1 MNDKLPKKKNPK
13 NNSIKKSMQFLKI
26 RFYMINSEFLIFEL
40 WKLSHKDYITLG
52 DRNI

>member
-1 MNDKLPKKKNPK
+1 
-13 NNSIKKSMQFLKI
+13 MQFLKI
-26 RFYMINSEFLIFEL
+26 RFYMINSVFSIFEL